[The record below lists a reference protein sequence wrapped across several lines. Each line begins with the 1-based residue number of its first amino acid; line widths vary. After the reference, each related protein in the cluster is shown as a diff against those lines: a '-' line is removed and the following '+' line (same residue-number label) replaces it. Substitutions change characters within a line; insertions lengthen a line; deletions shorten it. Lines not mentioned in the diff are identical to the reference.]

1 MNTNRIT
8 RRRFMAA
15 TGASVASL
23 APTGLAAGAL
33 ARGAESPAV
42 PPRKFYTVLSLGR
55 LGLHG
60 TFDESVALAAKYRFD
75 AVDPDAEL
83 FARLSDGDLN
93 KLLDGMKAKN
103 VRLGAAGLPVEF
115 REDEATFSEGLKKLP
130 DAAKALERAGVRRV
144 STWILPSSDNLT
156 YLQNFRQH
164 ASRLRACALVLQD
177 HGQQL
182 GLEYVGPRSFWR
194 SQRHSFIHTL
204 SEMKE
209 LEVAIGTDNLGFQL
223 DSFHWFNAEETA
235 QDIETLRSSDIL
247 TVDLNDA
254 PRVPLDEQHDGT
266 RELPAATGVIPVA
279 SFLSALLRIG
289 YDGPIAAE
297 PFNKE
302 LAALPVDE
310 ACAKTAAAI
319 KKALAGAGTA

>member
-1 MNTNRIT
+1 MRTNKIT
-8 RRRFMAA
+8 RRGFMAA

-23 APTGLAAGAL
+23 APASLAVGTL

-60 TFDESVALAAKYRFD
+60 TFDESVSLAAKYGFE

-83 FARLSDGDLN
+83 FASLSDGGLN
-93 KLLDGMKAKN
+93 KLLDGLKAKS
-103 VRLGAAGLPVEF
+103 VRLGVGELPVEF
-115 REDEATFSEGLKKLP
+115 REDETTFSDGLKKLP

-144 STWILPSSDNLT
+144 STWVLPSSDSLT

-164 ASRLRACALVLQD
+164 ASRLRACAVVLRD

-194 SQRHSFIHTL
+194 SQRHSFVHTL

-254 PRVPLDEQHDGT
+254 PRVPLDEQQDGK

-279 SFLSALLRIG
+279 QFLVALLRIG

-297 PFNKE
+297 PFNKA
-302 LAALPVDE
+302 LAAMPVDE

-319 KKALAGAGTA
+319 KKALVAAGTA

>member
-1 MNTNRIT
+1 
-8 RRRFMAA
+8 
-15 TGASVASL
+15 
-23 APTGLAAGAL
+23 
-33 ARGAESPAV
+33 
-42 PPRKFYTVLSLGR
+42 VLSLGR

-60 TFDESVALAAKYRFD
+60 TFDESVSLAAKYGFE
-75 AVDPDAEL
+75 AVDPDTEL

-93 KLLDGMKAKN
+93 RLLDNLKSKN
-103 VRLGAAGLPVEF
+103 LRLGAGEMPVEF
-115 REDEATFSEGLKKLP
+115 REDEAAFSDGLKKLP
-130 DAAKALERAGVRRV
+130 EVAKALQRAGVRRV
-144 STWILPSSDNLT
+144 STYILPSSETLT

-164 ASRLRACALVLQD
+164 AARLRTCAEVLRD

-194 SQRHSFIHTL
+194 SQRHSFVHTL

-209 LEVAIGTDNLGFQL
+209 LEVAVGTDNLGFQL

-235 QDIETLRSSDIL
+235 ADIETLRSSDIL

-254 PRVPLDEQHDGT
+254 PRVTLDQQQDGK
-266 RELPAATGVIPVA
+266 RELPAATGVIPVDK
-279 SFLSALLRIG
+279 FLGALLHIG

-302 LAALPVDE
+302 LAALPIDE
-310 ACAKTAAAI
+310 ACSRTAAAI
-319 KKALAGAGTA
+319 KKALAAAGTA